1 MRVLAIAKKNRDLL
15 VTSPF
20 DTAVQL
26 GDAATLVGPNAPS
39 LKSWKEEVNSGSVFC
54 VTAACRERLTI
65 GGYLPIIRPMRRKQ
79 GTLLPIELSILE
91 SGLELHARQVPEFYG
106 FLIAKQLT
114 EREGARKLT
123 AYGTLYKA
131 LSRME
136 NQGLLTSRWE
146 DPVNAA
152 ASGRP
157 RRRLYQVTPSGQD
170 ALLAARSNV
179 DRAVTVR
186 RQELMTS

>member
-1 MRVLAIAKKNRDLL
+1 MH
-15 VTSPF
+15 
-20 DTAVQL
+20 
-26 GDAATLVGPNAPS
+26 S
-39 LKSWKEEVNSGSVFC
+39 LRSWKEEANSGSLFG
-54 VTAACRERLTI
+54 VTAALRQRLTI
-65 GGYLPIIRPMRRKQ
+65 SRYLPIIRPMRRKQ
-79 GTLLPIELSILE
+79 GTLLPIEISILE
-91 SGLELHARQVPEFYG
+91 SGLELHGRQVPEFYG

-170 ALLAARSNV
+170 ALLAARS
-179 DRAVTVR
+179 DAGLAATAS
-186 RQELMTS
+186 RQELATS

>member
-1 MRVLAIAKKNRDLL
+1 
-15 VTSPF
+15 
-20 DTAVQL
+20 
-26 GDAATLVGPNAPS
+26 
-39 LKSWKEEVNSGSVFC
+39 
-54 VTAACRERLTI
+54 
-65 GGYLPIIRPMRRKQ
+65 MRRKQ
-79 GTLLPIELSILE
+79 GTLLPIEISILE
-91 SGLELHARQVPEFYG
+91 SGIELYAKQVPEFYG

-146 DPVNAA
+146 DPNNAA
-152 ASGRP
+152 AGGRP
-157 RRRLYQVTPSGQD
+157 RRRLYQVTQAGQD
-170 ALLAARSNV
+170 ALMVARSNV
-179 DRAVTVR
+179 GLAASAR

>member
-1 MRVLAIAKKNRDLL
+1 
-15 VTSPF
+15 
-20 DTAVQL
+20 
-26 GDAATLVGPNAPS
+26 
-39 LKSWKEEVNSGSVFC
+39 
-54 VTAACRERLTI
+54 
-65 GGYLPIIRPMRRKQ
+65 MRRKQ

-91 SGLELHARQVPEFYG
+91 SGLELRGSQVPEFYG
-106 FLIAKQLT
+106 FLIAKRLT

-136 NQGLLTSRWE
+136 DQGLLSSRWE

-157 RRRLYQVTPSGQD
+157 RRRLYQVTPAGQH

-179 DRAVTVR
+179 GTAATAR
-186 RQELMTS
+186 RQELATS